1 MGSAAWG
8 HFVLSL
14 INDLTRLRRINV
26 RVGTRQVVEL
36 GKLLEEFQAAALHGS
51 LKDRR
56 NSGFENIAPIG
67 SYQLD

>member
-14 INDLTRLRRINV
+14 INDLTRLSRINV

-51 LKDRR
+51 LKDGATVGLRTVL
-56 NSGFENIAPIG
+56 
-67 SYQLD
+67 QLGHIS